1 MKNQLG
7 LEFDSDSAPAALE
20 SIANS
25 VAQIAQIANRMVCRF
40 I

>member
-25 VAQIAQIANRMVCRF
+25 VAQIANRMVCLF